1 MFVPGDFILNQLNIN
16 NEECKI
22 FPLHYSLN
30 MSFKILNTL
39 IGTVTIQNVM
49 NEKYIFL

>member
-22 FPLHYSLN
+22 FPLQYSLN
-30 MSFKILNTL
+30 MSFKILNTI

-49 NEKYIFL
+49 NEKYILL